1 MDINKNNGMCFYSL
15 YPIPDFIVV
24 RTEHKIMLA
33 KVKARRK
40 HVWRV
45 PAIMREVFKLNQ
57 LSLPVL
63 TRNKRDKQVEL
74 LEKLYIPKLHCN

>member
-1 MDINKNNGMCFYSL
+1 MDRNKINGMCFYSL
-15 YPIPDFIVV
+15 YPIPDFVV
-24 RTEHKIMLA
+24 RTEPKIMLA
-33 KVKARRK
+33 EVKAKRK

-63 TRNKRDKQVEL
+63 TRNKRDKQVGL
-74 LEKLYIPKLHCN
+74 LEKLYILKLYCN